1 MGRYDKYFLMKEK
14 DVFEYVQTR
23 IQFFDQN
30 AKPVCKEIGDGN
42 LNYVFRVLDE
52 KSGKSIVVK
61 QAGNTLR
68 ISDEMTLNVDRGKI
82 EAQILGIQGQLSPGL
97 VPKVYLYDEVMCA
110 IIMEDMIG
118 HEMMRTGL
126 VNHHIYPEFAEQIST
141 FLVQSLL
148 PTTDIALNHQDK
160 KELVKTFINP
170 ELCEITEDLV
180 FSEPYL
186 DYNHRNEIFEPNRAF
201 IEKEIYGDKKLHLE
215 VAKLKFE
222 FMNNAQALIHGD
234 LHTGSVF
241 INKAHTF
248 VFDSEFAFYGPMGYD
263 IGNVLANLFFAWC
276 NGNATSTTL
285 EEKEEFCGWCLQTIK
300 DVVDKF
306 IVKYND
312 VYDRCVKDSMAKVE
326 GFKEYYLGQI
336 LENTAATTG
345 LELIRRIVGMAK
357 VKDITMIED
366 EAKRVRAERM
376 CLLLAK
382 ECIMNRASFSCGDDY
397 LQAILETIKAVS

>member
-1 MGRYDKYFLMKEK
+1 MSKFDTYFLMKEK
-14 DVFEYVQTR
+14 DVFEYVQEK
-23 IQFFDQN
+23 IGYFDKN
-30 AKPVCKEIGDGN
+30 AKVTCKEIGDGN
-42 LNYVFRVLDE
+42 LNYVFRLSEE
-52 KSGKSIVVK
+52 KTGKTIVVK
-61 QAGNTLR
+61 QAGSTLR

-126 VNHHIYPEFAEQIST
+126 MKHHIYPEFAEQIST
-141 FLVQSLL
+141 FLVNSLL

-186 DYNHRNEIFEPNRAF
+186 DYNKRNDIFEPN
-201 IEKEIYGDKKLHLE
+201 IEYVKKEIYDDKALHLE

-241 INKAHTF
+241 INEDHTF
-248 VFDSEFAFYGPMGYD
+248 VFDPEFAFYGPMGYD
-263 IGNVLANLFFAWC
+263 IGNILANLFFAWC
-276 NGNATSTTL
+276 NGDATCTCAM
-285 EEKEEFCGWCLQTIK
+285 EKERFCGWCLETMRDI
-300 DVVDKF
+300 VDKF
-306 IVKYND
+306 IEKYNAL
-312 VYDRCVKDSMAKVE
+312 YDNCVKDPMAKVE
-326 GFKEYYLGQI
+326 GFKEYYLSEI
-336 LENTAATTG
+336 LKNTAGTTG
-345 LELIRRIVGMAK
+345 LEMIRRIVGMAK
-357 VKDITMIED
+357 VKDITSIED
-366 EAKRVRAERM
+366 KEKRAQAERR
-376 CLLLAK
+376 CLAFAK
-382 ECIMNRASFSCGDDY
+382 DCIMNRASFTKGDDY
-397 LQAILETIKAVS
+397 MAAILKVIKEV